1 MRIVEFSTR
10 RRVTV
15 VMLMLTLVIFGL
27 ISYKRLPIN
36 LLPDISYPTL
46 TVRTEYPGA
55 APSEIENLI
64 SKPIEDAVSVISDVV
79 RVSSRSRS
87 DVSEVVIEFAWK
99 TNMDFSSMDV
109 REKLDLVDLPD
120 DAERSVLMRFDPSL
134 DPIMRLS
141 LYGDEDLIT
150 LRILTE
156 EELKPVLEGLSV
168 ESGITGVETVSGVA
182 AVRVSGGLE
191 EEIHV
196 DLEESRLAN
205 LGIPI
210 SLVIERL
217 SEENINLTAGNI
229 KEGEVEY
236 IVRTF
241 NEFRQV
247 EEINDI
253 VIDYK
258 NSVAIKVKDIGRV
271 SKSHKERDVITRV
284 NGNESVEVAI
294 FKEADANT
302 VTVARL
308 VKGRLGG
315 IEKKLRKFSDTIR
328 LDITFDQSR
337 FIESSIKEVIST
349 ALWGGILAV
358 IVLFLFLRSIKST
371 LIIGLAIPISI
382 ISTFFFMYISGVSLN
397 IMSLGGLALG
407 IGMLVD
413 NAIVVLESI
422 DRYHKS
428 GHSAIDSARKG
439 ASEVGRAVIASTLT
453 TICVFVPIIFVK
465 GIAGQLFND
474 QALTVTY
481 SLLISL
487 LVAITLIPMLSS
499 VSVMRRR
506 TRDVQKE
513 KQSAAGDDSLPSKIL
528 YILLFPLFFVFN
540 TVFSTITK
548 IYPRVLGFALSNK
561 LLVFIVAFSILCGSW
576 CLFISLGKELIPELS
591 QGEFSINVRKS
602 TGTPLSGTLE
612 TVKKIE
618 EIVRNN
624 PAVDTIY
631 SIAGSTS
638 QAGGTIAEEREN
650 IGEINI
656 SLREKSNHGLEEDVM
671 ASLRERLKPLPAVE
685 YKFSRPAYFSYATPV
700 EIEINGYNLNVIER
714 LSEVVM
720 AKMEEVDGLTDIKS
734 TVEEGIPEAQIIFD
748 RQKLSQ
754 LGLDLNIIAN
764 IVRDNVLGN
773 VSTEFSKRD
782 RKIDIRVRARKKDVG
797 SIEDLENFIVN
808 PGGERPIPLA
818 AVAEINVKKSPGE
831 IRRLNQE
838 RVAIISANLIGR
850 DLRSSVT
857 DIEKRISDIRMPDGY
872 EVSVSGQS
880 REMLVAFSSMSF
892 AILLAVFLVYI
903 VMASQFESLLHP
915 LVIMFTIP
923 FALVGV
929 AVALFVTSK
938 PVSVIVLIGVVMLAG
953 IVVNNAIILVDCINS
968 RIKEGMPRRE
978 AIIEGGKIRLRPIMM
993 TTTTTILGLL
1003 PLALGLGEG
1012 AELRMPMGITV
1023 IGGLLFSTL
1032 LTLILVPVVYDIVE
1046 KIKESVWKREY
1057 VRPYCPPEADHKV
1070 SYGEPLG

>member
-1 MRIVEFSTR
+1 LKIVEFSTR

-15 VMLMLTLVIFGL
+15 VMLMTTLVIFGL

-64 SKPIEDAVSVISDVV
+64 SKPIEGAVSVISDVI

-99 TNMDFSSMDV
+99 TNMDFASMDV

-120 DAERSVLMRFDPSL
+120 DAERPVLMRFDPSL

-141 LYGDEDLIT
+141 LYGDENLIT
-150 LRILTE
+150 LRILAE
-156 EELKPVLEGLSV
+156 DELKPVLEGLSV
-168 ESGITGVETVSGVA
+168 ESGITGAETVSGVA

-196 DLEESRLAN
+196 DLEEARLAN

-253 VIDYK
+253 VIDFK
-258 NSVAIKVKDIGRV
+258 NKIAIKIKDVGSV
-271 SKSHKERDVITRV
+271 SKSHKERDVTRV
-284 NGNESVEVAI
+284 NGKESVEVAI

-308 VKGRLGG
+308 VKERLSG
-315 IEKKLRKFSDTIR
+315 IERKLRKFSDSIR

-371 LIIGLAIPISI
+371 LIIGLAIPLSI
-382 ISTFFFMYISGVSLN
+382 ISTFFFMYIFGVSLN

-428 GHSAIDSARKG
+428 GHSAIDSAIKG
-439 ASEVGRAVIASTLT
+439 ASEVGGAVIASTLT
-453 TICVFVPIIFVK
+453 TICVFIPIIFVK

-474 QALTVTY
+474 QALTVTF

-499 VSVMRRR
+499 VSVRRRR
-506 TRDVQKE
+506 TMEVQKE
-513 KQSAAGDDSLPSKIL
+513 EQNPAASGDFLPSGIL
-528 YILLFPLFFVFN
+528 TILLYPLFFAFN
-540 TVFSTITK
+540 AVFSTITRV
-548 IYPRVLGFALSNK
+548 YPGVLGFALSNK
-561 LLVFIVAFSILCGSW
+561 LIVFITAFSILGSSW
-576 CLFISLGKELIPELS
+576 FLFISLGKELIPELS
-591 QGEFSINVRKS
+591 QGEFSINIRKP
-602 TGTPLSGTLE
+602 TGTPLSVTLE
-612 TVKKIE
+612 TVKEIE
-618 EIVRNN
+618 EIISHN
-624 PAVDTIY
+624 PEIETIY
-631 SIAGSTS
+631 TIAGSTS

-656 SLREKSNHGLEEDVM
+656 SLREKSNRRLEEDVM
-671 ASLRERLKPLPAVE
+671 ADLRERLKPLPAVE

-700 EIEINGYNLNVIER
+700 EVEIKGYNLNVIER

-720 AKMEEVDGLTDIKS
+720 NKMEEVDGLTDIKS
-734 TVEEGIPEAQIIFD
+734 TVEEGIPEVQIIFD

-754 LGLDLNIIAN
+754 LGLDLNTIAN
-764 IVRDNVLGN
+764 NVRDNVLGN

-782 RKIDIRVRARKKDVG
+782 REIDIRVRARKKDISSVD
-797 SIEDLENFIVN
+797 DLENFIVN
-808 PGGERPIPLA
+808 PEGDRPIPLA
-818 AVAEINVKKSPGE
+818 AVAEINVEKSPGE

-838 RVAIISANLIGR
+838 RVAIVSANLVGR

-857 DIEKRISDIRMPDGY
+857 DIEEKISNIRMPDGY
-872 EVSVSGQS
+872 EVAVSGQS

-892 AILLAVFLVYI
+892 AILLAIFLVYI

-915 LVIMFTIP
+915 FVIMFTIP

-929 AVALFVTSK
+929 AAALFITSK

-1032 LTLILVPVVYDIVE
+1032 LTLILVPIVYDIVE
-1046 KIKESVWKREY
+1046 KIKEAVWQ
-1057 VRPYCPPEADHKV
+1057 
-1070 SYGEPLG
+1070 

>member
-1 MRIVEFSTR
+1 MKIVEFSTR

-15 VMLMLTLVIFGL
+15 VMLMATLVIFGL

-46 TVRTEYPGA
+46 TVRTEYPGS

-64 SKPIEDAVSVISDVV
+64 SKPIEDAVSVISDVI

-99 TNMDFSSMDV
+99 TNMDFASMDV

-120 DAERSVLMRFDPSL
+120 DAERPVLMRFDPSL

-141 LYGDEDLIT
+141 LYGDENLIT
-150 LRILTE
+150 LRILAE
-156 EELKPVLEGLSV
+156 DELKPVLEGLSV
-168 ESGITGVETVSGVA
+168 ESGITGAETVSGVA

-196 DLEESRLAN
+196 DLEEARLAN

-241 NEFRQV
+241 NEFRQI
-247 EEINDI
+247 EEIDDI
-253 VIDYK
+253 VIDFRNK
-258 NSVAIKVKDIGRV
+258 VAIKIKDVGSV

-284 NGNESVEVAI
+284 NGKESVEVAI

-308 VKGRLGG
+308 VKGRLSG
-315 IEKKLRKFSDTIR
+315 IEEKLRKFSGSIR

-371 LIIGLAIPISI
+371 MIIGLAIPISI
-382 ISTFFFMYISGVSLN
+382 VSTFFFMYIFGVSLN

-428 GHSAIDSARKG
+428 GHSTIDSAIKG
-439 ASEVGRAVIASTLT
+439 AGEVGGAVIASTLT
-453 TICVFVPIIFVK
+453 TICVFIPIIFVK

-474 QALTVTY
+474 QALTVTF

-499 VSVMRRR
+499 VSIIQRR
-506 TRDVQKE
+506 TKDVQKE
-513 KQSAAGDDSLPSKIL
+513 KRNAAASVDSLPYRIL
-528 YILLFPLFFVFN
+528 NILFYPLFFVFN
-540 TVFSTITK
+540 TVSSTITK
-548 IYPRVLGFALSNK
+548 GYPKVLGLALSNK
-561 LLVFIVAFSILCGSW
+561 LLVLITAFLVLGGSW

-591 QGEFSINVRKS
+591 QGEFSINIRKP
-602 TGTPLSGTLE
+602 TGTPLHGTLD

-618 EIVRNN
+618 NIVSSNPEIE
-624 PAVDTIY
+624 TIY
-631 SIAGSTS
+631 TIAGSTS

-650 IGEINI
+650 IGEINV
-656 SLREKSNHGLEEDVM
+656 SLRDKSNRRLEEGIM
-671 ASLRERLKPLPAVE
+671 AVLRERFKPLPAVE

-700 EIEINGYNLNVIER
+700 EVEIKGYNLSVIDR
-714 LSEVVM
+714 LSDVVM
-720 AKMEEVDGLTDIKS
+720 AKMEEVEGLTDIKS
-734 TVEEGIPEAQIIFD
+734 TVEEGIPEVQIIFD

-754 LGLDLNIIAN
+754 LGLELNIIAN
-764 IVRDNVLGN
+764 NVRDNVLGN

-782 RKIDIRVRARKKDVG
+782 REIDIRVRARKKDIG
-797 SIEDLENFIVN
+797 SVEDLENFIVN
-808 PGGERPIPLA
+808 PEGERPISLA
-818 AVAEINVKKSPGE
+818 AVAEISVKKTPGE

-838 RVAIISANLIGR
+838 RVAVVSANLVGR
-850 DLRSSVT
+850 DLRSSVM
-857 DIEKRISDIRMPDGY
+857 DIERMISDIRMPDGY

-915 LVIMFTIP
+915 FVIMFTIP

-929 AVALFVTSK
+929 AAALFITSK
-938 PVSVIVLIGVVMLAG
+938 PISVIVLIGVVMLAG

-1032 LTLILVPVVYDIVE
+1032 LTLILVPIVYDIVE
-1046 KIKESVWKREY
+1046 KAKESVWKR
-1057 VRPYCPPEADHKV
+1057 DNI
-1070 SYGEPLG
+1070 

>member
-422 DRYHKS
+422 DRDHKS
-428 GHSAIDSARKG
+428 GQSAIDSARKG

-818 AVAEINVKKSPGE
+818 AVAEISVKKTPGE

-838 RVAIISANLIGR
+838 RVAVVSANLVGR
-850 DLRSSVT
+850 DLRSSVM
-857 DIEKRISDIRMPDGY
+857 DIERM
-872 EVSVSGQS
+872 
-880 REMLVAFSSMSF
+880 
-892 AILLAVFLVYI
+892 I
-903 VMASQFESLLHP
+903 
-915 LVIMFTIP
+915 
-923 FALVGV
+923 
-929 AVALFVTSK
+929 
-938 PVSVIVLIGVVMLAG
+938 
-953 IVVNNAIILVDCINS
+953 
-968 RIKEGMPRRE
+968 
-978 AIIEGGKIRLRPIMM
+978 
-993 TTTTTILGLL
+993 
-1003 PLALGLGEG
+1003 
-1012 AELRMPMGITV
+1012 
-1023 IGGLLFSTL
+1023 
-1032 LTLILVPVVYDIVE
+1032 
-1046 KIKESVWKREY
+1046 
-1057 VRPYCPPEADHKV
+1057 
-1070 SYGEPLG
+1070 

>member
-1 MRIVEFSTR
+1 MKIVEFSTR

-15 VMLMLTLVIFGL
+15 VMLMATLVIFGL
-27 ISYKRLPIN
+27 ISYKRLPIS

-64 SKPIEDAVSVISDVV
+64 SKPIEDAVSVISDVI

-99 TNMDFSSMDV
+99 TNMDFASMDV

-120 DAERSVLMRFDPSL
+120 DAERPILMRFDPSL

-141 LYGDEDLIT
+141 LYGDENLIT
-150 LRILTE
+150 LRILAE

-168 ESGITGVETVSGVA
+168 ESGITGIETVSGVA

-196 DLEESRLAN
+196 DLEEARLAN

-253 VIDYK
+253 VIDFRNK
-258 NSVAIKVKDIGRV
+258 VAIKVKDVGSV
-271 SKSHKERDVITRV
+271 SKSYKERDVITRV
-284 NGNESVEVAI
+284 NGKESVEVAI

-308 VKGRLGG
+308 VKMHLSG
-315 IEKKLRKFSDTIR
+315 IEKKLSKFSDSIR
-328 LDITFDQSR
+328 LDITLDQSR

-382 ISTFFFMYISGVSLN
+382 ISTFFFMYMSGVSLN
-397 IMSLGGLALG
+397 IMSLGGMALG

-413 NAIVVLESI
+413 NAIVVLESV

-428 GHSAIDSARKG
+428 GHSTIDSAVKG
-439 ASEVGRAVIASTLT
+439 ASEVGGAVIASTLT
-453 TICVFVPIIFVK
+453 TICVFIPIIFVK

-474 QALTVTY
+474 QALTVTF

-499 VSVMRRR
+499 VRIKRRR
-506 TRDVQKE
+506 TMDVPKE
-513 KQSAAGDDSLPSKIL
+513 VKSSSNSLPSRIL
-528 YILLFPLFFVFN
+528 YIILYPLFFVFN
-540 TVFSTITK
+540 AVFSTITRV
-548 IYPRVLGFALSNK
+548 YPRVLGFALSNE
-561 LLVFIVAFSILCGSW
+561 LIVFITAFSILGGSW
-576 CLFISLGKELIPELS
+576 CLFINLGKELIPELS
-591 QGEFSINVRKS
+591 QGEFSINVRKP

-612 TVKKIE
+612 TVKEIE
-618 EIVRNN
+618 NIVSDNSEIE
-624 PAVDTIY
+624 TIY
-631 SIAGSTS
+631 TIAGSTS

-656 SLREKSNHGLEEDVM
+656 SLREKSNRSLEEDVM
-671 ASLRERLKPLPAVE
+671 ADLRERFKPLPAVE

-700 EIEINGYNLNVIER
+700 EVEIKGYNLNVIER

-720 AKMEEVDGLTDIKS
+720 AKMGEVEGLTDIKS
-734 TVEEGIPEAQIIFD
+734 TVEEGIPEVQIIFD

-754 LGLDLNIIAN
+754 LGLDLNTIAN
-764 IVRDNVLGN
+764 NVRDNVLGN

-782 RKIDIRVRARKKDVG
+782 REIDIRVRARKKDIG
-797 SIEDLENFIVN
+797 SVEDLGNFIVN
-808 PGGERPIPLA
+808 PEGERPISLA
-818 AVAEINVKKSPGE
+818 AVADINVEKTPGE

-838 RVAIISANLIGR
+838 RVAVVSSNLVGR
-850 DLRSSVT
+850 DLRSSVM
-857 DIEKRISDIRMPDGY
+857 DIEKKISNIRVPDGY

-892 AILLAVFLVYI
+892 AILLAIFLIYI

-915 LVIMFTIP
+915 FVIMFTIP

-929 AVALFVTSK
+929 AAALFITSK

-978 AIIEGGKIRLRPIMM
+978 AIVEGGKIRLRPIMM

-1003 PLALGLGEG
+1003 PLAVGFGEG

-1032 LTLILVPVVYDIVE
+1032 LTLILVPIVYDIVE
-1046 KIKESVWKREY
+1046 KMKESIWKRNNI
-1057 VRPYCPPEADHKV
+1057 
-1070 SYGEPLG
+1070 

>member
-1 MRIVEFSTR
+1 LKIVEFSTR

-15 VMLMLTLVIFGL
+15 VMLMTTLVIFGL

-64 SKPIEDAVSVISDVV
+64 SKPIEDAVSVISNVV
-79 RVSSRSRS
+79 RVSSRSRP

-99 TNMDFSSMDV
+99 TNMDFASMDV

-120 DAERSVLMRFDPSL
+120 DAERPVLLRFDPSL

-141 LYGDEDLIT
+141 LYGYEDLIT
-150 LRILTE
+150 LRILAE
-156 EELKPVLEGLSV
+156 DELKPVLEGLSV
-168 ESGITGVETVSGVA
+168 ESGITGAATVSGVA

-196 DLEESRLAN
+196 DLEEARLAN

-241 NEFRQV
+241 NEFKQV

-253 VIDYK
+253 IIDYK
-258 NSVAIKVKDIGRV
+258 NNVPIKVKDVGKV
-271 SKSHKERDVITRV
+271 SKGHKERDVITRV
-284 NGNESVEVAI
+284 NGKESVEIAV

-308 VKGRLGG
+308 VKERLGE
-315 IEKKLRKFSDTIR
+315 IEKKLRKFSDSIR

-337 FIESSIKEVIST
+337 FIESSIKEVVYT
-349 ALWGGILAV
+349 ALWGGALAI

-371 LIIGLAIPISI
+371 LIIGLAIPLSI
-382 ISTFFFMYISGVSLN
+382 IATFFFMYISGVSLN

-413 NAIVVLESI
+413 NSIVVLESI
-422 DRYHKS
+422 DRYQKK
-428 GHSAIDSARKG
+428 GHSAIDSANTG
-439 ASEVGRAVIASTLT
+439 AGEVGRAVIASTLT
-453 TICVFVPIIFVK
+453 TICVFIPIIFIK

-474 QALTVTY
+474 QALTVTF

-499 VSVMRRR
+499 VSIRRR
-506 TRDVQKE
+506 KSIDIQKE
-513 KQSAAGDDSLPSKIL
+513 IQNSVAGHDSQPSRIL
-528 YILLFPLFFVFN
+528 HILLYPLFIVFDA
-540 TVFSTITK
+540 VFSVITRV
-548 IYPRVLGFALSNK
+548 YPGIIGFALSNR
-561 LLVFIVAFSILCGSW
+561 LLIIITAVSILGGSW
-576 CLFISLGKELIPELS
+576 GLFINLGREFIPELS
-591 QGEFSINVRKS
+591 QGEFTIHVRKP
-602 TGTPLSGTLE
+602 TGTPLSSTLE
-612 TVKKIE
+612 TVKEIE
-618 EIVRNN
+618 GIASHN
-624 PAVDTIY
+624 PEVQTIY
-631 SIAGSTS
+631 TIAGSTS

-656 SLREKSNHGLEEDVM
+656 SLREKSNRRLEEEVM
-671 ASLRERLKPLPAVE
+671 AELREKLKPLPAVE

-700 EIEINGYNLNVIER
+700 EVEINGYNLNVIEK
-714 LSEVVM
+714 LSNIVISR
-720 AKMEEVDGLTDIKS
+720 MEEVKGLTDIKS
-734 TVEEGIPEAQIIFD
+734 TIEGGIPEVQIVFD

-754 LGLDLNIIAN
+754 LELDLNTIAN
-764 IVRDNVLGN
+764 TIRDNVLGN
-773 VSTEFSKRD
+773 ISTEFSRGD
-782 RKIDIRVRARKKDVG
+782 RKIDIRVRVREKDIG
-797 SIEDLENFIVN
+797 SVEDLKNFIVN
-808 PGGERPIPLA
+808 PDGKRPIPLA
-818 AVAEINVKKSPGE
+818 AVAEINVEKTPGE

-838 RVAIISANLIGR
+838 RVVVVSANLVGR
-850 DLRSSVT
+850 DLRSAVR
-857 DIEKRISDIRMPDGY
+857 DIEKEIANIRMPDGY
-872 EVSVSGQS
+872 EVSISGQS
-880 REMLVAFSSMSF
+880 REMLVAFSSMTF
-892 AILLAVFLVYI
+892 AILLAAFLVYI

-915 LVIMFTIP
+915 LVIMSTIP

-929 AVALFVTSK
+929 VIALSITSK
-938 PVSVIVLIGVVMLAG
+938 PISVIVLIGVVMLAG
-953 IVVNNAIILVDCINS
+953 IVVNNAILLVDCINT
-968 RIKEGMPRRE
+968 RRKEGMPRRE
-978 AIIEGGKIRLRPIMM
+978 AIIEGCKIRLRPILM
-993 TTTTTILGLL
+993 TTTTTVLGLL
-1003 PLALGLGEG
+1003 PLAIGLGEG

-1046 KIKESVWKREY
+1046 KIKESVWRRE
-1057 VRPYCPPEADHKV
+1057 
-1070 SYGEPLG
+1070 SI